1 MNERG
6 TRELNAILIKKK
18 RECKPNESMDFN
30 DPKEF
35 DDPQV
40 FDDPKG
46 TSIGS
51 MNLII
56 QKSSFP
62 MVLFVCLWFAIFVSD
77 KG

>member
-1 MNERG
+1 MKEGNE
-6 TRELNAILIKKK
+6 TRELNAILIT
-18 RECKPNESMDFN
+18 RECKPNEIMDFN

-51 MNLII
+51 MDCLYPKVYSYTII
-56 QKSSFP
+56 FDGL
-62 MVLFVCLWFAIFVSD
+62 VLL
-77 KG
+77 

>member
-1 MNERG
+1 MGLVGLVEFQM
-6 TRELNAILIKKK
+6 IIS
-18 RECKPNESMDFN
+18 NESMDFN

-51 MNLII
+51 MDCHNPKVYSDTCFTINYRPFHI
-56 QKSSFP
+56 QF
-62 MVLFVCLWFAIFVSD
+62 
-77 KG
+77 